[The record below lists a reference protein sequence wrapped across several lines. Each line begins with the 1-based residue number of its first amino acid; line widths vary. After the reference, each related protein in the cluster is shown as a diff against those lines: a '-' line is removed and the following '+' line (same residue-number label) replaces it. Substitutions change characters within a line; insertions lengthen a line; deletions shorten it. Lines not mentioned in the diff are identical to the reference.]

1 MNLGPGQYVY
11 WNGEIRKIDSE
22 ASETHTWLQGKSGD
36 PNRAFAPSADLEPI
50 PTDYELLIR
59 DVRELSDSELS
70 EALDF
75 LENAKLNNSDRPQ
88 AKKRAQQKTKEE
100 IRMSSKETMDLLNSI

>member
-36 PNRAFAPSADLEPI
+36 PNRAFAPSSDLEPI

-100 IRMSSKETMDLLNSI
+100 KEFETKL

>member
-1 MNLGPGQYVY
+1 MSLDPGQYVY
-11 WNGEIRKIDSE
+11 WNGEIRQIAEPAD
-22 ASETHTWLQGKSGD
+22 ETHTWLQGKPGD
-36 PNRAFAPSADLEPI
+36 PNRAFAPSSDLEPI

-59 DVRELSDSELS
+59 DVKELSDSELS

-88 AKKRAQQKTKEE
+88 AKKRKHEKTKEE

>member
-1 MNLGPGQYVY
+1 MNLDPGQYVY
-11 WNGEIRKIDSE
+11 WNGEIRRID
-22 ASETHTWLQGKSGD
+22 AKADDTHTWLQGKPGD
-36 PNRAFAPSADLEPI
+36 PNRAFAPSSDLEPI

-59 DVRELSDSELS
+59 DVKELSDSELS

-75 LENAKLNNSDRPQ
+75 LENAKLNNSDRP
-88 AKKRAQQKTKEE
+88 AATKKRKVAIKEE

>member
-36 PNRAFAPSADLEPI
+36 PNRAFAPSSDLEPI
-50 PTDYELLIR
+50 PTVYELLIR

>member
-36 PNRAFAPSADLEPI
+36 PNRAFAPSSDLEPI

>member
-22 ASETHTWLQGKSGD
+22 ASETHTWLQGKLGD
-36 PNRAFAPSADLEPI
+36 PNRAFAPSSDLEPI

>member
-11 WNGEIRKIDSE
+11 WNGEIRQIDSE
-22 ASETHTWLQGKSGD
+22 ASETHTWLQGKPGD
-36 PNRAFAPSADLEPI
+36 PNRAFAPSSALEPI

-59 DVRELSDSELS
+59 DVKELSDSELS

>member
-36 PNRAFAPSADLEPI
+36 PNRAFAPSSDLEPI

-88 AKKRAQQKTKEE
+88 AKKRSQQKTKEE